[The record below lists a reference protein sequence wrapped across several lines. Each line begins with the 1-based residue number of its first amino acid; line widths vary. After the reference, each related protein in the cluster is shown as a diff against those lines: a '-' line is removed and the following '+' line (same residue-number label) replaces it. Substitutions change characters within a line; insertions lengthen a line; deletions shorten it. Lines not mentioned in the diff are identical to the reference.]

1 MRYLDGAFVRTLI
14 PLVWL
19 KESEIQNLEGDMFWD
34 TAMSNEPAEGFIP
47 LHAYKELN
55 LDYKKEWITERAK
68 ANLFEKQWIFYR
80 DLAVKLDK
88 ELKELKEIKC

>member
-1 MRYLDGAFVRTLI
+1 MRTLI

-19 KESEIQNLEGDMFWD
+19 KESEIQNLEGDVFWD

-55 LDYKKEWITERAK
+55 LDYKKEWITEKAK

-88 ELKELKEIKC
+88 ELKELKEKEK